1 MIGSARAGVNMLTT
15 FGETIQ
21 LPDGTVQGIFRD
33 NLIDTR
39 LGRAGKTGVGL
50 NLTVDQPTLFV
61 AATDAPLLTEGTTLI
76 IQGQSWTVSEEQPKP
91 HPAGLMQITLSTPV
105 APGSGSWR

>member
-1 MIGSARAGVNMLTT
+1 MIGSARAGVNMLAT

-21 LPDGTVQGIFRD
+21 LPDGTVRGIFRD
-33 NLIDTR
+33 NLTDTR

-61 AATDAPLLTEGTTLI
+61 AARDAPLLTAGTALT
-76 IQGQSWTVSEEQPKP
+76 IQDKSWIVSQEQPKP